1 MAKADLVVYGGKI
14 ATEYGVF
21 DGTVVIRDGR
31 IAALEDADSR
41 GPDADEKIDA
51 SGKIVIPGCVD
62 AHCHFD
68 EPSVEEAREG
78 FECGTRSAAAGGVT
92 TVYEHAISVP
102 PPKDAATFAAKRDM
116 AKARSV
122 TDFGLWGALIPESI
136 EHLPEMHELGAV
148 AFKGFMSA
156 AGADYPM
163 VEDGDLLAGM
173 KIASRLGALIGVHAE
188 GESLTTYF
196 TDHLASEGRGDPRA
210 IADRRPPIACVEALP

>member
-1 MAKADLVVYGGKI
+1 MSKADLVVYGGKI

-31 IAALEDADSR
+31 IAALEDPDSR
-41 GPDADEKIDA
+41 GPDAEEKIDTR
-51 SGKIVIPGCVD
+51 GKIVIPGCVD

-68 EPSVEEAREG
+68 EPSVEETREG

-92 TVYEHAISVP
+92 TVLEHPISIP
-102 PPKDAATFAAKRDM
+102 PPRDSETFLAKKAL

-122 TDFGLWGALIPESI
+122 IDFGLWGAL
-136 EHLPEMHELGAV
+136 

-163 VEDGDLLAGM
+163 VEDGQLLAGLQVAGR
-173 KIASRLGALIGVHAE
+173 IGAIIGVHAE
-188 GESLTTYF
+188 SEALTT
-196 TDHLASEGRGDPRA
+196 H
-210 IADRRPPIACVEALP
+210 